1 MHKTSMVAK
10 KGRAGVKW
18 EKSATILGPRAN
30 FSVINTSGVWAMA
43 EAGVGGVRG
52 ESKAGT
58 SQANP
63 SINHLVM
70 DK

>member
-1 MHKTSMVAK
+1 M
-10 KGRAGVKW
+10 KW

-52 ESKAGT
+52 RKQGRDLS
-58 SQANP
+58 SQSQHKSP
-63 SINHLVM
+63 SNGQVI
-70 DK
+70 